1 MRNLNEPLRDR
12 DEDRDITNKE
22 PLEKARTEAEVV
34 PIRPG
39 KSVGRTGTTP
49 ESETDPQEL
58 RSRWDAIQAE
68 FVDDPRNAVQ
78 DADKL
83 ISSVL
88 QRLEQ
93 RFSDE
98 RSKLE
103 MQWRRGD
110 QASTEDLRQA
120 LHQYRAMFMR
130 LLSI

>member
-12 DEDRDITNKE
+12 DEDRDITDKE
-22 PLEKARTEAEVV
+22 PIEKARTEAEVV

-39 KSVGRTGTTP
+39 KSVARTT
-49 ESETDPQEL
+49 SQLETDAQEL
-58 RSRWDAIQAE
+58 RARWDAIQAE

-83 ISSVL
+83 ISSAL

-93 RFSDE
+93 TFSDE

-103 MQWRRGD
+103 LQWRRGE

-120 LHQYRAMFMR
+120 LHQYRAMFLR